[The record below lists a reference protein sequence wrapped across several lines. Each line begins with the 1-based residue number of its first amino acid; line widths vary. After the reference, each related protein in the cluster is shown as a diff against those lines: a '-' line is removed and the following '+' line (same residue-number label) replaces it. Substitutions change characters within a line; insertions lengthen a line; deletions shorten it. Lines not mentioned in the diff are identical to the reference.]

1 MIRHVQHQPGNHPF
15 KLAWGWRCDAMQ
27 QREATRRSSSVGGRP
42 RKVMFFATRQQT
54 HGDGDGDHATSVV
67 RYEVLLVHHAW
78 DLGRDVMSDLGTRPP
93 SMATT
98 VSNFLSQTVRSLR
111 QLRMWISC
119 SRLAGSM
126 NILSS
131 GYAARVP
138 DPAQRGWVVRPL
150 NTGHC
155 LLKLL
160 CIRRLPVFGV
170 SL

>member
-1 MIRHVQHQPGNHPF
+1 MP
-15 KLAWGWRCDAMQ
+15 

-54 HGDGDGDHATSVV
+54 YGDGDGDHATSVV

-93 SMATT
+93 SVAAT
-98 VSNFLSQTVRSLR
+98 VSNLLPQTVRSLR

-119 SRLAGSM
+119 LFAHSRLGVEHIIFGVCGSCTRPGSEG
-126 NILSS
+126 LSCTPS
-131 GYAARVP
+131 
-138 DPAQRGWVVRPL
+138 

-160 CIRRLPVFGV
+160 CIPEASKPLHCLRVFGV